1 MQNNNNQV
9 VKKESFSA
17 FINSKASQTAI
28 KNTLQDTVKCQRFTA
43 SIISAV
49 SVNPALKECDPASVL
64 TGALIGE
71 ALNLSPSP
79 QLGHYYLVPFDNKK
93 LKVKQ
98 AQFILGY
105 KGYIQLAIRSGQ
117 YKAINV
123 IEVREGEYK
132 GLDHLTGEARIE
144 FIENDAERLSKEVV
158 GYYAYIK
165 LVSGFEK
172 SLYWSKEKMLKHA
185 NTYSK
190 AFNLESYNKLLKGEI
205 KEADM
210 WKYSSFWYKDV
221 DAMAFKTMIRQIIS
235 KWGVMSIEMRDA
247 YTADETY
254 GDSLNNR
261 HYMDAEYRDT
271 DIKSITQEQ
280 QAQIKEALAEVK
292 DEPAQ
297 PQEQPDNKV
306 NVDDFIKNYNQ
317 ENNDDV
323 FNNF

>member
-1 MQNNNNQV
+1 MQNNNNQI

-17 FINSKASQTAI
+17 FINSKGSQQAI

-49 SVNPALKECDPASVL
+49 SVNPALKECEPSSVL

-79 QLGHYYLVPFDNKK
+79 QLGHYYLVPFKNKK
-93 LKVKQ
+93 TGTSQ

-105 KGYIQLAIRSGQ
+105 KGYVQLAIRSGQ

-132 GLDHLTGEARIE
+132 GLDRLTGEAKIE
-144 FIENDAERLSKEVV
+144 FIEDDKERLSKEVV

-165 LVSGFEK
+165 LTSGFEK
-172 SLYWSKEKMLKHA
+172 TLYWSKEKMLKHA
-185 NTYSK
+185 DTYSQ
-190 AFNLESYNKLLKGEI
+190 AFSASAYQQI
-205 KEADM
+205 KDGKVSDKDM
-210 WKYSSFWYKDV
+210 WKYSSFWYRSFD
-221 DAMAFKTMIRQIIS
+221 DMSFKTLLRQIIS

-261 HYMDAEYRDT
+261 HYMDAEYKDT
-271 DIKSITQEQ
+271 DIKAITQEQ

-292 DEPAQ
+292 EESA
-297 PQEQPDNKV
+297 QPDNNV
-306 NVDDFIKNYNQ
+306 NVDDFIKNDNQ

>member
-1 MQNNNNQV
+1 MQNNNQV

-49 SVNPALKECDPASVL
+49 SVNPALKECDPATVL

-105 KGYIQLAIRSGQ
+105 KGYVQLAIRSGQ
-117 YKAINV
+117 YKSINV
-123 IEVREGEYK
+123 IEVRDGEYK
-132 GLDHLTGEARIE
+132 GLDKFTGEAKIE
-144 FIENDAERLSKEVV
+144 FIENDEERLKKEVV

-165 LVSGFEK
+165 LTSGFEK
-172 SLYWSKEKMLKHA
+172 SLYWSKAKMLKHA
-185 NTYSK
+185 DTYSK
-190 AFNLESYNKLLKGEI
+190 AFSASVYSQIQNGNIDEK
-205 KEADM
+205 DM
-210 WKYSSFWYKDV
+210 WKYSSFWYKDF
-221 DAMAFKTMIRQIIS
+221 DSMAFKTLLRQIIS

-254 GDSLNNR
+254 GDSINDRNYVNADFKTSDLK
-261 HYMDAEYRDT
+261 DIAE
-271 DIKSITQEQ
+271 EQ
-280 QAQIKEALAEVK
+280 AKQIEEAKTENKEVDVDKFIEKYEENETEVF
-292 DEPAQ
+292 
-297 PQEQPDNKV
+297 DN
-306 NVDDFIKNYNQ
+306 F
-317 ENNDDV
+317 
-323 FNNF
+323 

>member
-1 MQNNNNQV
+1 MQNNNNQII
-9 VKKESFSA
+9 KKESFSA
-17 FINSKASQTAI
+17 FINSKGSQQAI

-49 SVNPALKECDPASVL
+49 SVNPSLKECDPSTVL

-79 QLGHYYLVPFDNKK
+79 QLGHYYLVPFENKK
-93 LKVKQ
+93 LGVKQ
-98 AQFILGY
+98 ANFILGY
-105 KGYIQLAIRSGQ
+105 KGYVQLAIRSGQ

-123 IEVREGEYK
+123 IEVRDGEYK

-144 FIENDAERLSKEVV
+144 FIENDKERLSKEVV

-165 LVSGFEK
+165 LTSGFEK

-185 NTYSK
+185 DTYSK
-190 AFNLESYNKLLKGEI
+190 AFDLKSYSKILNGEI
-205 KEADM
+205 KENEL
-210 WKYSSFWYKDV
+210 WKYSSFWYKDF
-221 DAMAFKTMIRQIIS
+221 DSMAFKTLLRQIIS

-271 DIKSITQEQ
+271 DIKTITNEQ
-280 QAQIKEALAEVK
+280 QAQIEEALAEVK
-292 DEPAQ
+292 EESA
-297 PQEQPDNKV
+297 QPDNKV
-306 NVDDFIKNYNQ
+306 NVDDFIKNNNQ

>member
-1 MQNNNNQV
+1 MQNNNNQII
-9 VKKESFSA
+9 KKESFSA
-17 FINSKASQTAI
+17 YINSKGSQQAI

-49 SVNPALKECDPASVL
+49 SVNPSLKECDPATVL

-79 QLGHYYLVPFDNKK
+79 QLGHYYLVPFENKK
-93 LKVKQ
+93 LGVKQ
-98 AQFILGY
+98 ANFILGY

-117 YKAINV
+117 YKSINV
-123 IEVREGEYK
+123 IEVRDGEYK
-132 GLDHLTGEARIE
+132 GLDHLTGDAKIE
-144 FIENDAERLSKEVV
+144 FIENDEERLNKKVV

-165 LVSGFEK
+165 LTSGFEK

-185 NTYSK
+185 DTYSK
-190 AFNLESYNKLLKGEI
+190 AFDLKSYSKILNGEI
-205 KEADM
+205 KENEL
-210 WKYSSFWYKDV
+210 WKYSSFWYKDF
-221 DAMAFKTMIRQIIS
+221 DSMAFKTLLRQIIS

-247 YTADETY
+247 YSADETY

-271 DIKSITQEQ
+271 DIKTITNEQ
-280 QAQIKEALAEVK
+280 QAQIEEALAEVK
-292 DEPAQ
+292 EESA
-297 PQEQPDNKV
+297 QPDNKV
-306 NVDDFIKNYNQ
+306 NVDDFIKNNNQ